1 MEVKKKN
8 AKFALI
14 KLKSNK
20 LFWSLVSVFAVFA
33 LSSCEPKNP
42 NGPDEPGVVVPGD
55 EEEEEEEEEEPE
67 LLPEV
72 EAPAADKTTF
82 LFQIQGAACE
92 DFSLYLMGIGGVW
105 EDQESM
111 KFERVPNTKS
121 WFQLTID
128 ALDVDCENF
137 KIRANGDWAY
147 EPKAGYNFLE
157 GADNFVAGGADGGNI
172 NNLMVLAPTGGQ
184 VIALEVIEFAT
195 PCADALTYKVTL
207 KTNFCGEGA
216 PAIIGSI
223 PNSGW
228 GTVFEM
234 AQIDDTTYEYNI
246 EGGQAGQEFKF
257 QSSLGGWVNEP
268 KVLDEATGE
277 WKGMDNYK
285 LADETNIVIDLTA
298 YTWSECIE

>member
-1 MEVKKKN
+1 MK
-8 AKFALI
+8 A
-14 KLKSNK
+14 NK
-20 LFWSLVSVFAVFA
+20 LFWALVSVFAVFA

-42 NGPDEPGVVVPGD
+42 NGPDEPGVIVPGD
-55 EEEEEEEEEEPE
+55 EEEEEEEEEEVE

-92 DFSLYLMGIGGVW
+92 DFALYLMGVGGVW

-157 GADNFVAGGADGGNI
+157 GADNFVAGGADGGNQ

-184 VIALEVIEFAT
+184 VIALK
-195 PCADALTYKVTL
+195 LL
-207 KTNFCGEGA
+207 
-216 PAIIGSI
+216 
-223 PNSGW
+223 NS
-228 GTVFEM
+228 
-234 AQIDDTTYEYNI
+234 
-246 EGGQAGQEFKF
+246 
-257 QSSLGGWVNEP
+257 LLH
-268 KVLDEATGE
+268 VL
-277 WKGMDNYK
+277 
-285 LADETNIVIDLTA
+285 
-298 YTWSECIE
+298 

>member
-1 MEVKKKN
+1 MK
-8 AKFALI
+8 A
-14 KLKSNK
+14 NK
-20 LFWSLVSVFAVFA
+20 LFWALVSVFAVFA
-33 LSSCEPKNP
+33 LSSCEPRNP

-207 KTNFCGEGA
+207 KTNFCGEGT

-234 AQIDDTTYEYNI
+234 AQIDDTTYEYTI